1 LSLIVLADTTG
12 AFWAQWNPE
21 GVLPV
26 TYVIDR
32 AGVVSWAA
40 HGDSSVLAELQAH
53 VAELVGG

>member
-12 AFWAQWNPE
+12 TFWAQWNPE

-53 VAELVGG
+53 VVELVGD